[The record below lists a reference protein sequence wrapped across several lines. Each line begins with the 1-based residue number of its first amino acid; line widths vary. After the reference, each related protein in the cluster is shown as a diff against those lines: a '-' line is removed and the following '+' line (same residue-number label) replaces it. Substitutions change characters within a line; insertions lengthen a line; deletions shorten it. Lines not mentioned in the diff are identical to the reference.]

1 MIDTIEQPVCVS
13 RFLKSSAGSEILY
26 QIDKP
31 KKGVFFTLFRFV
43 NTGPGFVYLNV
54 FLKKDT
60 ATVPLIKPDYQF
72 EAGHVIDILDTGEEL
87 NLPDETFQIGA
98 SVSVG
103 QVVCFTL
110 SGREVVRL

>member
-43 NTGPGFVYLNV
+43 NISSIDVYLNV

-60 ATVPLIKPDYQF
+60 ATIPLIKPDFLFQ
-72 EAGHVIDILDTGEEL
+72 AGNVLDVLDTGESL
-87 NLPDETFQIGA
+87 NLPDESYQIGA
-98 SVSVG
+98 SVTIG
-103 QVVCFTL
+103 QIVCFTL
-110 SGREVVRL
+110 SGREVTRL